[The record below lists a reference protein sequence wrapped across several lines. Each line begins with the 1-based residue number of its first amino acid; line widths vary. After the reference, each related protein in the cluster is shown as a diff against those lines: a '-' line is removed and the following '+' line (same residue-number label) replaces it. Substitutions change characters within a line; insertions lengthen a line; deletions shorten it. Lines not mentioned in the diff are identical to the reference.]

1 MQFHDLAPEEGSR
14 KKRKRVGRGL
24 GSGMGK
30 TSTRGHK
37 GLKARSG
44 GSVRPGFEGGQMPI
58 YRRLPKRG
66 FKNYPF
72 KTNNAV
78 LNIRDL
84 DRFEDGATIDELV
97 LRDVGLVKGKV
108 DGVKI
113 LGEGD
118 LSKKF
123 SLINILVS
131 KTAKEKIESA
141 GGTIEMGV
149 AVEAKA
155 DAAPAEETAET
166 EAPAVAAD
174 AAPAEEAAA
183 DETSDG
189 EVAEDN
195 ADVES
200 TDETKE

>member
-1 MQFHDLAPEEGSR
+1 MQLHDLAPAPGSR
-14 KKRKRVGRGL
+14 KNRKKVGRGP

-66 FKNYPF
+66 FFNIF

-78 LNIRDL
+78 LNVKDL
-84 DRFEDGATIDELV
+84 DRFENGTLIDIDA
-97 LRDVGLVKGKV
+97 LREAGLVKGRV

-113 LGEGD
+113 LGQGETD
-118 LSKKF
+118 KKF
-123 SLINILVS
+123 LLKNILLS

-141 GGTIEMGV
+141 GGTIE
-149 AVEAKA
+149 
-155 DAAPAEETAET
+155 
-166 EAPAVAAD
+166 
-174 AAPAEEAAA
+174 
-183 DETSDG
+183 
-189 EVAEDN
+189 
-195 ADVES
+195 
-200 TDETKE
+200 